1 MHSEQGT
8 SMSKL
13 TLDELIERLSELKA
27 QDEDD
32 EVLVNADEM
41 AEYLGHQRVTE
52 VFQFAATMVTN
63 MHPRRSKR
71 SLIPPDKQFKRERLV
86 NIKRLELI
94 NELTA
99 TRDKIN
105 RTVNQLSS

>member
-1 MHSEQGT
+1 MT
-8 SMSKL
+8 NKL

-32 EVLVNADEM
+32 EVLVSADEM

-86 NIKRLELI
+86 NINRLELI
-94 NELTA
+94 NELTVA
-99 TRDKIN
+99 RDKIN